1 MNKLFWGVKWIQN
14 KCKAHWK
21 VEEMKNS
28 GSEKIKLQ
36 CFAKDKKSINGNF
49 LAYIGLLKDQFIYI
63 GNNYLSNVIYH
74 FPQNYFGIE

>member
-1 MNKLFWGVKWIQN
+1 MNSKQVQGTMKSGRN
-14 KCKAHWK
+14 GKC
-21 VEEMKNS
+21 

-63 GNNYLSNVIYH
+63 GNNYLSNLIYH
-74 FPQNYFGIE
+74 FQQNYFGIE